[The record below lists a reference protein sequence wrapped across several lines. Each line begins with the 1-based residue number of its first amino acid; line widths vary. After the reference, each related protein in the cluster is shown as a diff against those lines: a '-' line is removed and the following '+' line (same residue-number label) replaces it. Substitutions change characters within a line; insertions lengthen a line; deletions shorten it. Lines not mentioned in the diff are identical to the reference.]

1 MARPTTPWTGCWP
14 WRRLTAVWD
23 ASTRLA
29 PEGVTVTAVAPG
41 FVPDTAFWEEWLR
54 DNPGLRE
61 NRLARIPMNRP
72 GTPADVVE
80 AVAYFASD
88 GGGWTTGRILQVNG
102 GGMLGHR

>member
-14 WRRLTAVWD
+14 WRRLAAIWD

-41 FVPDTAFWEEWLR
+41 FGPDTEFMEERLR